1 MQQDNDIVSA
11 ASNIVTADAVTERK
25 VTKQYPLVLFPED
38 KATVQDIK
46 VDIGLKNDMEA
57 ANIIIAVAMA
67 NRYDSDGNDRFA
79 AMAEDFAAKRAK
91 MKIDKQIAE
100 AKALI
105 EKYENR

>member
-1 MQQDNDIVSA
+1 
-11 ASNIVTADAVTERK
+11 
-25 VTKQYPLVLFPED
+25 
-38 KATVQDIK
+38 
-46 VDIGLKNDMEA
+46 
-57 ANIIIAVAMA
+57 MA

-91 MKIDKQIAE
+91 MKLDKQIAE

>member
-1 MQQDNDIVSA
+1 MQDTDITA
-11 ASNIVTADAVTERK
+11 APSNIVIAEAITGATK
-25 VTKQYPLVLFPED
+25 SKQYPLVLFPED

-91 MKIDKQIAE
+91 MKIAKQIAE

>member
-1 MQQDNDIVSA
+1 MQDNDIVSA
-11 ASNIVTADAVTERK
+11 ASNDTVTADAVTERK

>member
-1 MQQDNDIVSA
+1 MQDNDIVSA
-11 ASNIVTADAVTERK
+11 AANNNVTADAVTERK
-25 VTKQYPLVLFPED
+25 VTKQHPIVLYPED

-79 AMAEDFAAKRAK
+79 AMAEDFAAKRAQI
-91 MKIDKQIAE
+91 KIDKQIAE

-105 EKYENR
+105 EKYGK